1 MLLSCLARG
10 VRRDQV
16 PPRCTIIPCAPAVSI
31 VKQTRKECTGVRAFL
46 QTKNVGNSVS
56 TLLDIER
63 NQKPIA
69 QQSHYHRAP
78 LIEVDAD
85 ADSVYGNASSPVMY
99 REFSI
104 PGAGY
109 GVFAAEDLEPGDIV
123 TWYSGD
129 LMNSEPSDK
138 IYVTAISGGFINGLR
153 KPVKGE
159 GLASFVNRETRDMSM
174 QREKL

>member
-1 MLLSCLARG
+1 MATHVAQLSG
-10 VRRDQV
+10 K
-16 PPRCTIIPCAPAVSI
+16 RCT
-31 VKQTRKECTGVRAFL
+31 TGSSTATLHYHSMRTCRLYSEADSQGVYG
-46 QTKNVGNSVS
+46 VVIVS

-63 NQKPIA
+63 HQKPIA

>member
-1 MLLSCLARG
+1 
-10 VRRDQV
+10 
-16 PPRCTIIPCAPAVSI
+16 
-31 VKQTRKECTGVRAFL
+31 
-46 QTKNVGNSVS
+46 
-56 TLLDIER
+56 
-63 NQKPIA
+63 
-69 QQSHYHRAP
+69 
-78 LIEVDAD
+78 
-85 ADSVYGNASSPVMY
+85 MY